1 MVEQKIATAS
11 DAGVQPGAGA
21 PQVAENHQ
29 AVTDQTVQLA
39 YEALIAD
46 LAADNFDMPELA
58 QEGAV
63 SQQEQLIFAPELGA
77 TLRHPDLIARFEG
90 VKENLEREIRGSMC
104 TPEQAYAY
112 LENLEISLLL
122 EQEAAVNA

>member
-21 PQVAENHQ
+21 HQVAENHQ

-46 LAADNFDMPELA
+46 LAADNFDMPEMA
-58 QEGAV
+58 QEAG
-63 SQQEQLIFAPELGA
+63 SQQEQLIFAPELGT